1 MVSLIEVFIMAI
13 VVAFIVLLAV
23 LVGGFLVFKS
33 KASPGEGFLR
43 TPKGQVFTIPDAELA
58 PDEVDQTIVE
68 RTNKFLQTLGG

>member
-43 TPKGQVFTIPDAELA
+43 TSKGQVFTIPDAELA